1 MQNSMT
7 RVAVCLASLALLPV
21 MASAKPEFWR
31 QYQQV
36 QTRQPRTRMMEAQC
50 LNCHI
55 QPPRRNPFGNAIG
68 QAMRDLRVASVTKE
82 VLAKVAA
89 KDSDGDGFTNEQEW
103 KADTLPGNPNSKPS
117 AGSGRASEGWLSNFY
132 SQLTLALKAS

>member
-1 MQNSMT
+1 MKNSHI
-7 RVAVCLASLALLPV
+7 RFAICVATLAILCTIT
-21 MASAKPEFWR
+21 SAKPEFWR

-36 QTRQPRTRMMEAQC
+36 QTMQPRTHMLEAQC

-55 QPPRRNPFGNAIG
+55 QPPRRNPFGNAIS
-68 QAMRDLRVASVTKE
+68 QAMRELRVGSVTKE

-103 KADTLPGNPNSKPS
+103 KADTLPGNPNSKPTS
-117 AGSGRASEGWLSNFY
+117 QTNSSPSGWLSHFY
-132 SQLTLALKAS
+132 LDLTSALHG